1 MHKIER
7 LLQTLAPKGVEF
19 KTLEEVFEIKNG
31 YTPSK
36 NNPEFWK
43 NGTIPWFRME
53 DIRENGRI
61 LKDSIQH
68 ITPKALKGKKLFPK
82 NSIII
87 STTATIGEHALL
99 IVDSL
104 ANQRFTF
111 LSKKANCDLALDMKF
126 FFYQCFLLGEWCK
139 KNTNVSGF
147 ASVDMTAFKK
157 YKFPIPPLEIQ
168 QEIVKILDAFTEL
181 NTELNTELKARKKQY
196 EYYQNMLL
204 DFNDINQNHKDAK
217 MSVKTYPKRLKTLLQ
232 TLVPKGVEFRKLGEV
247 LEYDQPNQYCVT
259 SKEFDKSYPTPVLT
273 AGKTFILGYTNE
285 KDNIYQASKNA
296 PVIIF
301 DDFTTATQWVDF
313 PFKVKSSAMKI
324 LLPKNPT
331 INIRFIFFYMQTI
344 PYNIGGEHA
353 RHWISRYS
361 QIEVPIPPLE
371 IQQEIVKILDAFTEL
386 NTELNTELKAR
397 KKQYE
402 YYQNMLLDF
411 NDINQN
417 HKDAKMSVKTYPKRL
432 KTLLQTLAP
441 KGVEFKTLE
450 EVFEIKNGYTPSKNN
465 PEFWKNGTI
474 PWFRMEDIREN
485 GRILKDSIQHIT
497 PKALKGKKLFPKN
510 SIIISTTA
518 TIGEHALLIVDS
530 LANQRFT
537 FLSKKAN
544 CDLALDMKFFFYQ
557 CFLLGEWCK
566 KNTNVSG
573 FASVDMTAFKKY
585 KFPIPPLEIQQE
597 IVKIL
602 DAFTELNTELNTELK
617 ARKKQY
623 EYYREKLLTFKPLL
637 KQGIT

>member
-7 LLQTLAPKGVEF
+7 LLQTLVPKGVEF

-104 ANQRFTF
+104 ANQQFTF

-139 KNTNVSGF
+139 NNINVSGF

-204 DFNDINQNHKDAK
+204 DFNDINHNHKDAK
-217 MSVKTYPKRLKTLLQ
+217 MSVKPYPKRLKTLLQ
-232 TLVPKGVEFRKLGEV
+232 TLAPKGVGFKKIGE
-247 LEYDQPNQYCVT
+247 LFKRNKGINITAAQMKELHSEIGKIRIFAGGATKADINYKDI
-259 SKEFDKSYPTPVLT
+259 SK
-273 AGKTFILGYTNE
+273 
-285 KDNIYQASKNA
+285 KDIINCES
-296 PVIIF
+296 VII
-301 DDFTTATQWVDF
+301 
-313 PFKVKSSAMKI
+313 KS
-324 LLPKNPT
+324 
-331 INIRFIFFYMQTI
+331 RG
-344 PYNIGGEHA
+344 NIGFEYYNQPFSHKNEI
-353 RHWISRYS
+353 WSYS
-361 QIEVPIPPLE
+361 SKTNQMLVKFLYYYLSNNQDYFQKLAQSSSVKLPQLSVSDTDEYEVPIPPLE
-371 IQQEIVKILDAFTEL
+371 IQQEIVKILDQFS
-386 NTELNTELKAR
+386 
-397 KKQYE
+397 
-402 YYQNMLLDF
+402 LLTTD
-411 NDINQN
+411 
-417 HKDAKMSVKTYPKRL
+417 
-432 KTLLQTLAP
+432 LLAGIP
-441 KGVEFKTLE
+441 A
-450 EVFEIKNGYTPSKNN
+450 EI
-465 PEFWKNGTI
+465 
-474 PWFRMEDIREN
+474 
-485 GRILKDSIQHIT
+485 
-497 PKALKGKKLFPKN
+497 
-510 SIIISTTA
+510 
-518 TIGEHALLIVDS
+518 
-530 LANQRFT
+530 
-537 FLSKKAN
+537 
-544 CDLALDMKFFFYQ
+544 
-557 CFLLGEWCK
+557 
-566 KNTNVSG
+566 
-573 FASVDMTAFKKY
+573 
-585 KFPIPPLEIQQE
+585 
-597 IVKIL
+597 
-602 DAFTELNTELNTELK
+602 K

-623 EYYREKLLTFKPLL
+623 EYYREKLLTFKPLTPH
-637 KQGIT
+637 KEVKK

>member
-1 MHKIER
+1 MNHIEQ

-217 MSVKTYPKRLKTLLQ
+217 
-232 TLVPKGVEFRKLGEV
+232 
-247 LEYDQPNQYCVT
+247 
-259 SKEFDKSYPTPVLT
+259 
-273 AGKTFILGYTNE
+273 I
-285 KDNIYQASKNA
+285 
-296 PVIIF
+296 
-301 DDFTTATQWVDF
+301 
-313 PFKVKSSAMKI
+313 
-324 LLPKNPT
+324 
-331 INIRFIFFYMQTI
+331 
-344 PYNIGGEHA
+344 
-353 RHWISRYS
+353 
-361 QIEVPIPPLE
+361 
-371 IQQEIVKILDAFTEL
+371 
-386 NTELNTELKAR
+386 
-397 KKQYE
+397 
-402 YYQNMLLDF
+402 
-411 NDINQN
+411 
-417 HKDAKMSVKTYPKRL
+417 KTYPKRL

-441 KGVEFKTLE
+441 KGVEFRKLG
-450 EVFEIKNGYTPSKNN
+450 EVCEI
-465 PEFWKNGTI
+465 
-474 PWFRMEDIREN
+474 IRGKRVTKKE
-485 GRILKDSIQHIT
+485 ILD
-497 PKALKGKKLFPKN
+497 KGKYP
-510 SIIISTTA
+510 
-518 TIGEHALLIVDS
+518 V
-530 LANQRFT
+530 
-537 FLSKKAN
+537 
-544 CDLALDMKFFFYQ
+544 
-557 CFLLGEWCK
+557 
-566 KNTNVSG
+566 VSG
-573 FASVDMTAFKKY
+573 GIGFMGYLNEYNREENTITIAQYGTAGFVNWQNQKFWANDVCFSVIPKETLINRYLYYVLTNMQNYLYSISNRSAIPYSISSNNIMQITI
-585 KFPIPPLEIQQE
+585 PIPPLEIQQE

-602 DAFTELNTELNTELK
+602 DQFSLLTTDLLAGIPAEIK

-623 EYYREKLLTFKPLL
+623 EYYREKLLAFKPLTPH
-637 KQGIT
+637 KEVKK

>member
-36 NNPEFWK
+36 NNPEFWEK
-43 NGTIPWFRME
+43 GTIPWFRME

-82 NSIII
+82 NSIMI

-104 ANQRFTF
+104 ANQQFTF
-111 LSKKANCDLALDMKF
+111 LSKKANCGIALDMKF

-204 DFNDINQNHKDAK
+204 DFKGIHQNHKDAK
-217 MSVKTYPKRLKTLLQ
+217 MS
-232 TLVPKGVEFRKLGEV
+232 
-247 LEYDQPNQYCVT
+247 
-259 SKEFDKSYPTPVLT
+259 
-273 AGKTFILGYTNE
+273 A
-285 KDNIYQASKNA
+285 
-296 PVIIF
+296 
-301 DDFTTATQWVDF
+301 
-313 PFKVKSSAMKI
+313 
-324 LLPKNPT
+324 
-331 INIRFIFFYMQTI
+331 
-344 PYNIGGEHA
+344 
-353 RHWISRYS
+353 
-361 QIEVPIPPLE
+361 
-371 IQQEIVKILDAFTEL
+371 
-386 NTELNTELKAR
+386 
-397 KKQYE
+397 
-402 YYQNMLLDF
+402 
-411 NDINQN
+411 
-417 HKDAKMSVKTYPKRL
+417 KTYPKRL

-441 KGVEFKTLE
+441 KGVEFRKLG
-450 EVFEIKNGYTPSKNN
+450 EVCEI
-465 PEFWKNGTI
+465 
-474 PWFRMEDIREN
+474 IRGKRVTKKE
-485 GRILKDSIQHIT
+485 ILD
-497 PKALKGKKLFPKN
+497 KGKYP
-510 SIIISTTA
+510 
-518 TIGEHALLIVDS
+518 V
-530 LANQRFT
+530 
-537 FLSKKAN
+537 
-544 CDLALDMKFFFYQ
+544 
-557 CFLLGEWCK
+557 
-566 KNTNVSG
+566 VSG
-573 FASVDMTAFKKY
+573 GIGFMGYLNEYNREENTITIAQYGTAGFVNWQNQKFWANDVCFSVIPKETLINRYLYYVLTNMQNYLYSISNRSAIPYSISSNNIMQITI
-585 KFPIPPLEIQQE
+585 PIPPLEIQQE

-602 DAFTELNTELNTELK
+602 DQFSVLTTDLLAGIPAEIE

-623 EYYREKLLTFKPLL
+623 EYYREKLLAFKPLTPH
-637 KQGIT
+637 KEVKKY

>member
-19 KTLEEVFEIKNG
+19 RKLGEVINIF
-31 YTPSK
+31 
-36 NNPEFWK
+36 
-43 NGTIPWFRME
+43 
-53 DIRENGRI
+53 
-61 LKDSIQH
+61 
-68 ITPKALKGKKLFPK
+68 KGKQLNKDLLLDYGEYPVMNGGIHASGYWNEYNTDYPK
-82 NSIII
+82 III
-87 STTATIGEHALL
+87 SQGGASAGYVNYMT
-99 IVDSL
+99 
-104 ANQRFTF
+104 
-111 LSKKANCDLALDMKF
+111 SKFWAGAHCYAIELNSEKLN
-126 FFYQCFLLGEWCK
+126 
-139 KNTNVSGF
+139 
-147 ASVDMTAFKK
+147 
-157 YKFPIPPLEIQ
+157 YKFLYYFLKNSQTILMKSQFGAGIPALNKADIETLTIPIPPLEIQ

-181 NTELNTELKARKKQY
+181 NARKKQY

-204 DFNDINQNHKDAK
+204 DFKDINQNHKDAK
-217 MSVKTYPKRLKTLLQ
+217 
-232 TLVPKGVEFRKLGEV
+232 
-247 LEYDQPNQYCVT
+247 
-259 SKEFDKSYPTPVLT
+259 
-273 AGKTFILGYTNE
+273 I
-285 KDNIYQASKNA
+285 
-296 PVIIF
+296 
-301 DDFTTATQWVDF
+301 
-313 PFKVKSSAMKI
+313 
-324 LLPKNPT
+324 
-331 INIRFIFFYMQTI
+331 
-344 PYNIGGEHA
+344 
-353 RHWISRYS
+353 
-361 QIEVPIPPLE
+361 
-371 IQQEIVKILDAFTEL
+371 
-386 NTELNTELKAR
+386 
-397 KKQYE
+397 
-402 YYQNMLLDF
+402 
-411 NDINQN
+411 
-417 HKDAKMSVKTYPKRL
+417 KTYPKRL

-602 DAFTELNTELNTELK
+602 DQFSLLTTDLLAGIPAEIK

-623 EYYREKLLTFKPLL
+623 EYYREKLLTFKPLTPH
-637 KQGIT
+637 KEVKKC